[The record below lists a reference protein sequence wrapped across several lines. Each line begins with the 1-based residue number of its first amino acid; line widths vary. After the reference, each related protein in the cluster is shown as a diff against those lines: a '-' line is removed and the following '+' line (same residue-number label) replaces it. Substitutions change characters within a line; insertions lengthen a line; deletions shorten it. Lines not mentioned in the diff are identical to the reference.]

1 MKYLLQTVIKAVV
14 RQLCGI
20 SVDSMPCMFTVAM
33 MTYEIGVLLV
43 GEVMYTQDNITLF
56 WRPSSV
62 DGQHIILICYYC
74 KNT

>member
-33 MTYEIGVLLV
+33 MTYEIGVLQV

-56 WRPSSV
+56 WGPTSV
-62 DGQHIILICYYC
+62 DGQHIKLI
-74 KNT
+74 